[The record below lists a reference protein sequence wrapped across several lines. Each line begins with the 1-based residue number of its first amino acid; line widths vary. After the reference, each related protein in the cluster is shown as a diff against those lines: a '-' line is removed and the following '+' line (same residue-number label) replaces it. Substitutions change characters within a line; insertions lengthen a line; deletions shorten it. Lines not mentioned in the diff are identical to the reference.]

1 MKTYKLPKG
10 AVIKWITIDDKPVTL
25 NYHRMD
31 WAYWLFTTRDWTI
44 VNIGASQEREEKD
57 WEYWIA

>member
-1 MKTYKLPKG
+1 MKTYELPKG
-10 AVIKWITIDDKPVTL
+10 AVIKWITIDDKQVIL
-25 NYHRMD
+25 NYHKMD

-44 VNIGASQEREEKD
+44 VNIGAMQERVKKE